1 MNVRNSYLTS
11 HALRNYLWASLLSSG
26 AMQLTVTVDAIIM
39 GHFVGSNALS
49 AINLVMPLTMVIS
62 ALSTLIGVGPAIMA
76 SKAIGN
82 REYTKVNMVFSSA
95 IFQAV
100 FIGGCI
106 GVGCWRFSSEI
117 ASLLCKNH
125 YLLPY
130 LTDYLQVLPWCFGL
144 TILVFSLVSLIE
156 ADGHPHF
163 ATKALLIGALCHVG
177 FEVLCVGYWDMGI
190 KGAAY
195 AMVVN
200 NLLVVLFIAW
210 GMHRYGVSYRWQFP
224 RKNIANVTMAG
235 LKEGMPMMM
244 NDLLYSLM
252 LFLLNAMVGAHLG
265 ELPLLHWAICVQLL
279 MFVLVVVDCAEGA
292 VLSIG
297 GMLIGEK
304 DGYGFYMLVR
314 QLVILMVG
322 LVLVVVLVVCCCP
335 NCVAGLFG
343 DGADMSAE
351 WSSNV
356 RIFSL
361 MLVPHALSV
370 FMRSFFQVLD
380 RRCLGVLFSFL
391 QVLLTVAGFWTLSH
405 WAPSVVW
412 WSFPLSAFLL
422 LAVQAVFIAQLWRK
436 RSNPLLAT
444 GGYDTNREVLE
455 LSVAYD
461 KKPVLDALVQVS
473 DFLERRSVNV
483 ASIMVVNICCE
494 ELMLNIV
501 RHQSHNHRS
510 YMDLHIVVVGGKV
523 CMVLKDAGRP
533 FNPVRPSRFINLED
547 NDVSLGLA
555 LVNNVCST
563 LSHKY
568 MYGQNVVFAEFVNDK

>member
-1 MNVRNSYLTS
+1 
-11 HALRNYLWASLLSSG
+11 
-26 AMQLTVTVDAIIM
+26 
-39 GHFVGSNALS
+39 
-49 AINLVMPLTMVIS
+49 
-62 ALSTLIGVGPAIMA
+62 MA

-177 FEVLCVGYWDMGI
+177 SEVLCVGYWGMGI

-195 AMVVN
+195 AMMVN
-200 NLLVVLFIAW
+200 YLLVVLFIAW

-224 RKNIANVTMAG
+224 KKNIANVTLAG

-244 NDLLYSLM
+244 NELLYSLM
-252 LFLLNAMVGAHLG
+252 LFLVNAMVGAYLG

-322 LVLVVVLVVCCCP
+322 LVLVVVLVVCCFP

-405 WAPSVVW
+405 WGPSVVW
-412 WSFPLSAFLL
+412 WGFPLSAFL
-422 LAVQAVFIAQLWRK
+422 
-436 RSNPLLAT
+436 
-444 GGYDTNREVLE
+444 
-455 LSVAYD
+455 
-461 KKPVLDALVQVS
+461 
-473 DFLERRSVNV
+473 
-483 ASIMVVNICCE
+483 
-494 ELMLNIV
+494 
-501 RHQSHNHRS
+501 
-510 YMDLHIVVVGGKV
+510 
-523 CMVLKDAGRP
+523 
-533 FNPVRPSRFINLED
+533 
-547 NDVSLGLA
+547 
-555 LVNNVCST
+555 
-563 LSHKY
+563 
-568 MYGQNVVFAEFVNDK
+568 